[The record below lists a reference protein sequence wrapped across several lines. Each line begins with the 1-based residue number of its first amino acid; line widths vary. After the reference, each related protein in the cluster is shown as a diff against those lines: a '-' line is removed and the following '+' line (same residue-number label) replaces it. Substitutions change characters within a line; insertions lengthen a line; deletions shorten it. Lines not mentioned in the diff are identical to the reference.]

1 MGMRLFLIVL
11 VSIVVSGC
19 SLSGNQEVVKPE
31 DAVVLTGDVYKIGE
45 GDALNVSVW
54 RNPELSVSVPV
65 RPDGKISVPLIGD
78 IKASGLEPEELA
90 NSIRTKLAGY
100 IKSPQV
106 TVVVTNAVSSEFLH
120 RVRVTGAVNAPT
132 SIAYSKGMTVMDL
145 VLVTGGVTEFADA
158 NSTQLYRNT
167 SSGVKSY
174 RIKLGDIL
182 EKGDI
187 STNYAVQPGDIVT
200 VPERMF

>member
-1 MGMRLFLIVL
+1 MRLFLVVL
-11 VSIVVSGC
+11 INIWVVGC
-19 SLSGNQEVVKPE
+19 SSTGSQDVVQPE
-31 DAVVLTGDVYKIGE
+31 DAVILSGNVYKIGE

-78 IKASGLEPEELA
+78 IKASGLEPEELS
-90 NSIRTKLAGY
+90 NSIRSKLAGY
-100 IKSPQV
+100 IKNPQV

-120 RVRVTGAVNAPT
+120 RVRVTGAVNAP
-132 SIAYSKGMTVMDL
+132 SSVAYSKGMTVMDL
-145 VLVTGGVTEFADA
+145 VLVTGGITVFADA
-158 NSTQLYRNT
+158 NNTHLYRNT
-167 SSGVKSY
+167 VSGVKSY
-174 RIKLGDIL
+174 RIKLADIL

-187 STNYAVQPGDIVT
+187 STNYSVQPGDIIT

>member
-1 MGMRLFLIVL
+1 MRLFWVVL
-11 VSIVVSGC
+11 LSALVVGC
-19 SLSGNQEVVKPE
+19 GTTGNQKIVQPE
-31 DAVVLTGDVYKIGE
+31 DAVVLTGNVYKIGE

-54 RNPELSVSVPV
+54 RNPDLSVTVPV

-78 IKASGLEPEELA
+78 IKAAGLAPEELA
-90 NSIRTKLAGY
+90 ASISTALANY
-100 IKSPQV
+100 VKNPQV
-106 TVVVTNAVSSEFLH
+106 TVVVTNASSSEFLQ

-158 NSTQLYRNT
+158 NNTQLYRNT
-167 SSGVKSY
+167 KSGVKSY
-174 RIKLGDIL
+174 RIKLRDIL

-187 STNYAVQPGDIVT
+187 TTNYAIQPGDIIT
-200 VPERMF
+200 VPESLF